1 MRPTEGPKQPRA
13 FKREVKTEVK
23 ADPFTDDDDLFKDIP
38 ETDNIKMDDADDSL
52 FSSIEMPD
60 ETASNSNTRFDS

>member
-1 MRPTEGPKQPRA
+1 MVVFPDEA
-13 FKREVKTEVK
+13 MV
-23 ADPFTDDDDLFKDIP
+23 
-38 ETDNIKMDDADDSL
+38 KMDDADDSL